1 VATWIDKV
9 QELPE
14 LATQF
19 KANKVTGKVLA
30 QFNEGQLATF
40 LSGNSIRAAMLH
52 NAIKALKGSHHIT
65 SHHITSHHITSHHI
79 TSHHITSHHITSHH
93 ITSHTALTCPIIPM
107 PRNTHLAITRLT
119 ITSAITC
126 PTIITPRNHAAPQ
139 SHTTQSHA
147 PQSHTPQ
154 LYRTPHMHVLSHAYD

>member
-79 TSHHITSHHITSHH
+79 TSHHITSHHITHCTH
-93 ITSHTALTCPIIPM
+93 M
-107 PRNTHLAITRLT
+107 PHNTHASQYPPCNHTPHNHLRNHMPHNHYTPQSCRPAITHHAITRPAVT
-119 ITSAITC
+119 HPAII
-126 PTIITPRNHAAPQ
+126 P
-139 SHTTQSHA
+139 HTTYA
-147 PQSHTPQ
+147 CFVPCI
-154 LYRTPHMHVLSHAYD
+154 